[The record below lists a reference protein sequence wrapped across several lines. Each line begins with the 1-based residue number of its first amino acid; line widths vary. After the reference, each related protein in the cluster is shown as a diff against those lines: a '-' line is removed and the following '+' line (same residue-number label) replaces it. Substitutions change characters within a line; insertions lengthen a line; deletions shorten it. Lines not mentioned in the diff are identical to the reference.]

1 VSNEDRAL
9 ARRRADIG
17 DNGPLD
23 HLGWKIIGAFVIVI
37 ALFIAATLVL
47 I

>member
-1 VSNEDRAL
+1 MASTVSRREDESS
-9 ARRRADIG
+9 
-17 DNGPLD
+17 
-23 HLGWKIIGAFVIVI
+23 KIIGAFVIVI